1 MGAPHA
7 DIERLYEELGPVLLA
22 YARSIVQD
30 LAEAED
36 VLQHV
41 FLKLMASGGALPI
54 EPRPYLF
61 RAVRNTS
68 LNRKRGEARER
79 AWQSEPPMFAAPAA
93 LGWARHGPRSRVAV
107 ELPEEQREA
116 VVLRVWGEID
126 ARRGSRGPGRAPQ
139 HRRVP
144 LPVRRRQAPA
154 ALQYAPEVLR
164 CPTIPS
170 SRRS

>member
-7 DIERLYEELGPVLLA
+7 DIERLYGELGPVLLA

-41 FLKLMASGGALPI
+41 FLKLMASGGALPS

-68 LNRKRGEARER
+68 LNRRRGEAREGSGR
-79 AWQSEPPMFAAPAA
+79 ASRRCSRLLPRLDGLATDLEAA
-93 LGWARHGPRSRVAV
+93 LSRPPGGAARGGGSPRVGRRSA
-107 ELPEEQREA
+107 LAEA
-116 VVLRVWGEID
+116 AEVLD
-126 ARRGSRGPGRAPQ
+126 
-139 HRRVP
+139 VP
-144 LPVRRRQAPA
+144 LNTVASRYRYAVAKLRQRFGAH
-154 ALQYAPEVLR
+154 LR
-164 CPTIPS
+164 S
-170 SRRS
+170 